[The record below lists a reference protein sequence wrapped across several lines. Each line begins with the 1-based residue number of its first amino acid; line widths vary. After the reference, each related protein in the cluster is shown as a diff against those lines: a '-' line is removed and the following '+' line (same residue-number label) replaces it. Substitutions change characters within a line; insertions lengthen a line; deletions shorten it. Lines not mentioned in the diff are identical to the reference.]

1 MSRHI
6 QDKSTIRPLSWVDA
20 RSRLRLLLKSYLQ
33 ESTNIS
39 KKEETPE
46 DSIREKESLL
56 SQWVTRDLD
65 LYCGALMLSTV
76 IFILACF
83 SLKERHDGVGEGPL
97 EPGASLGVYRSQ
109 VTAGF
114 FLVVGSIVSIWTVH
128 RRRFLCQN
136 DGENAKKREIS
147 KFLRAWECMEGKA
160 SADSAE
166 TNTGNIDIPL
176 ELAGTALTD
185 IYPVYRRN
193 GVRKASKASWKR
205 IPSLLMAEGDL
216 IALQIGDVAPA
227 DCVFVSNPE
236 KQMEAGERITLQ
248 TFDQSLDDVISRLPK
263 GRTTLEPDSEHLL
276 SMCNKM
282 QIFRVLKAPLAK
294 FIRPSYGKSRPSQIV
309 RQLKAIRKCL
319 AVAAPVL
326 LILTAGIV
334 FSRPGI
340 VSGNLS
346 LILPLPL
353 LASVGVLP
361 VVGPAFMFF
370 LEVLGTARILRTIHP
385 FSSTSLD
392 EKFQAESFFRSRLL
406 LQYVVVTA
414 LSRLSLWKYADR
426 IVHFYRRF
434 YPDRSGGSDVFKLV
448 RVPPASINLLEKLG
462 IATVFALVDDE
473 LACEPHAIPQ
483 QLLIPSGKGLKL
495 LDLCPTYDEDSDDET
510 GSARGRTV
518 DSDSDSEGGES
529 TFHSTLRRKVLRRP
543 LLRARKAKQHDSE
556 NETDGT
562 DATSLDVQ
570 FEDPLWWQFLPSLK
584 CIGLSCLLMEKTKIP
599 TEIPHTSTNPN
610 ADDYESCELDGAESA
625 LVKLLCTER
634 RSYQFRS
641 LAECIG
647 FSTEPNA
654 LGSVGDISSFVERL
668 RLHILSNGLFKERL
682 KSDAHER
689 SSGQSR
695 WWGVI
700 RPDSTSVIVEDKR
713 SNAYQLLTVGDPL
726 VVTNLCNEAW
736 QGETSTILPLSAQDR
751 NTILETS
758 KNWKLADLDV
768 AAFGYSP
775 VPRTLESRLS
785 QEKVQNPV
793 CSCERFVFDI
803 SLLYTS
809 HRKLV
814 VLSPRLRAAGSV
826 CAERQECLGRVGACA
841 KSNFPRRSG
850 ITCCTSPRNT

>member
-1 MSRHI
+1 
-6 QDKSTIRPLSWVDA
+6 
-20 RSRLRLLLKSYLQ
+20 
-33 ESTNIS
+33 
-39 KKEETPE
+39 
-46 DSIREKESLL
+46 
-56 SQWVTRDLD
+56 
-65 LYCGALMLSTV
+65 
-76 IFILACF
+76 
-83 SLKERHDGVGEGPL
+83 
-97 EPGASLGVYRSQ
+97 
-109 VTAGF
+109 
-114 FLVVGSIVSIWTVH
+114 
-128 RRRFLCQN
+128 
-136 DGENAKKREIS
+136 
-147 KFLRAWECMEGKA
+147 
-160 SADSAE
+160 
-166 TNTGNIDIPL
+166 
-176 ELAGTALTD
+176 
-185 IYPVYRRN
+185 
-193 GVRKASKASWKR
+193 
-205 IPSLLMAEGDL
+205 
-216 IALQIGDVAPA
+216 
-227 DCVFVSNPE
+227 
-236 KQMEAGERITLQ
+236 
-248 TFDQSLDDVISRLPK
+248 
-263 GRTTLEPDSEHLL
+263 
-276 SMCNKM
+276 
-282 QIFRVLKAPLAK
+282 
-294 FIRPSYGKSRPSQIV
+294 
-309 RQLKAIRKCL
+309 
-319 AVAAPVL
+319 
-326 LILTAGIV
+326 
-334 FSRPGI
+334 
-340 VSGNLS
+340 
-346 LILPLPL
+346 
-353 LASVGVLP
+353 
-361 VVGPAFMFF
+361 
-370 LEVLGTARILRTIHP
+370 
-385 FSSTSLD
+385 
-392 EKFQAESFFRSRLL
+392 
-406 LQYVVVTA
+406 
-414 LSRLSLWKYADR
+414 
-426 IVHFYRRF
+426 
-434 YPDRSGGSDVFKLV
+434 
-448 RVPPASINLLEKLG
+448 
-462 IATVFALVDDE
+462 
-473 LACEPHAIPQ
+473 
-483 QLLIPSGKGLKL
+483 
-495 LDLCPTYDEDSDDET
+495 
-510 GSARGRTV
+510 
-518 DSDSDSEGGES
+518 
-529 TFHSTLRRKVLRRP
+529 VLRRP

-793 CSCERFVFDI
+793 CSCERFVFAI

-826 CAERQECLGRVGACA
+826 CAERQECVGRVGACA